1 MIVEKREVEKIRE
14 HKRRV
19 ELTRTH
25 TYTSVLANVKS
36 YTLLKN
42 YISGSEDFYE
52 RERCCPMHQ
61 KIL

>member
-1 MIVEKREVEKIRE
+1 MRVEKREVEKIRE

-19 ELTRTH
+19 GLARTH
-25 TYTSVLANVKS
+25 TYTSVRANVKF

-42 YISGSEDFYE
+42 YISGSEDFHE
-52 RERCCPMHQ
+52 RERYCPMHQ